1 MKTLLID
8 NYDSYTYNLFQLI
21 AEVNGEEPV
30 VVRND
35 APVDGLPDLRAFDNL
50 VVSPGPGHPGEARD
64 FGIGSRLLAT
74 SPVPV
79 LGVCLGHQGIAL
91 GEAGL
96 VGPAPEPRHG
106 HLSTIRHDGRDLFH
120 GLPQHFTAVRY
131 HSLAVREPL
140 PESLEATAWAED
152 GVLMGLRHRSRPL
165 WGVQFHP
172 ESVLTEYGHRML
184 VNFRNLTAER
194 AGKLRTKNTA
204 VPSHEQLRR
213 RVVVPE
219 CDAGA
224 RRPVGG
230 LLGLGGLR
238 RPVAAAVFQVAAVTQ
253 ARASAPGGPGR
264 TGLGETTPSSRP
276 TPSAGVGLRPESV
289 AETPVAPTPGGAA
302 AAAGSGADPE
312 AAASA
317 PAAGVGPRPE
327 SVAAAPLAG
336 TPLGAAP
343 AAGPEAAASDPAA
356 EVGARPES
364 VASSPAAV
372 APGGGAPAAGSGTSP
387 EAVASDPA
395 AEVGPRPEPL
405 ASSPDA
411 GTPLGAAP
419 SAGREAAASAP
430 AAVAPG
436 GGALAA
442 GSGASPEAVASDPA
456 AGVGPRPESVAFGPD
471 AVGPGE
477 GVPAAGARLR
487 SGAVSSSSTAPVPGG
502 DVPATTVPGEG
513 AAPSGAASVPGQGSP
528 ATGGSAVPDAR
539 GRKVAPGSVAI
550 PRPRRPDRV
559 GYRLHTRRV
568 SGAVDAEAVFSR
580 MFAGSPRS
588 FWLDSSL
595 VEPGRSRFSFLG
607 DDQGPLAEFVRYD
620 VGAGRCEIERAGRP
634 LRRVRASVFD
644 YLKRQLTNRRVDATG
659 LPFDF
664 TGGYVG
670 YFGYEMKA
678 DCGSANRHRSPTPD
692 AAWLFADRVIA
703 VDHEE
708 GFTYA
713 VCLAEDTPQ
722 AAREA
727 ADWLEGVLAGLS
739 CVATERPPLPGPP
752 EPADPGAAEPWLVRD
767 RATYLA
773 DIEACRQALRAG
785 TSYEVC
791 LTNAARLPAPPDP
804 LEFYRA
810 LRRDN
815 PAPYAAFLRFGEL
828 EVAGSSPER
837 FLRIGRDGTAEARPV
852 KGTAPRGDGPEEDAR
867 LRDALVSDAKTRAEN
882 LMIVDLLRND
892 LGQVCRT
899 GTVRVSKLMATET
912 YATVHQLVS
921 TVQGRLR
928 DGTDAVDCVRAC
940 FPGGSMTGA
949 PKLRT
954 LEIIDTLETE
964 ARGVYS
970 GALGYFGCGGG
981 ADLSIVIRT
990 AVFADGLM
998 HLGAGGAIVLG
1009 SDPAAEYEEMLLKT
1023 AAPMRA
1029 LHRHTAD
1036 RLRQEG
1042 PPGQRAGAAGEVG
1055 R

>member
-35 APVDGLPDLRAFDNL
+35 ASVDGLPDLRAFDNL
-50 VVSPGPGHPGEARD
+50 VVSPGPGHPGVARD

-140 PESLEATAWAED
+140 PETLEATAWAED
-152 GVLMGLRHRSRPL
+152 GVLMGLRHRGRPL

-194 AGKLRTKNTA
+194 AGKLRAKNTA
-204 VPSHEQLRR
+204 VPMPPAVRR
-213 RVVVPE
+213 RAVVPE
-219 CDAGA
+219 CETGI
-224 RRPVGG
+224 RRPAGG
-230 LLGLGGLR
+230 VLGAGGLR
-238 RPVAAAVFQVAAVTQ
+238 RPVVAAVFQVAAVSQ
-253 ARASAPGGPGR
+253 GAAQVRGGAGAVLPGD
-264 TGLGETTPSSRP
+264 TVTSSETTVS
-276 TPSAGVGLRPESV
+276 
-289 AETPVAPTPGGAA
+289 TPGGA
-302 AAAGSGADPE
+302 GGAPSP
-312 AAASA
+312 ARGI
-317 PAAGVGPRPE
+317 PAAGRRTHAEGVLGGGGTGPTTSEARALPAARAERHAEGDPATPAHGDTSSTGPATSATLGLPAAEPGTHAESDPE
-327 SVAAAPLAG
+327 PGGGGSTGTATSAARRIPVVEPGTHAESDPEPGGTGPTTSEARALPAARTERHAEGDPATPAHGDTSSTGPATSATPGLPAAEPGTHAESDPEPGDTGSTGTATSATQGIPVAEPGGTGPTGTATSATRRIPVARSETLVEGGPGDASGAG
-336 TPLGAAP
+336 TP
-343 AAGPEAAASDPAA
+343 
-356 EVGARPES
+356 
-364 VASSPAAV
+364 
-372 APGGGAPAAGSGTSP
+372 
-387 EAVASDPA
+387 
-395 AEVGPRPEPL
+395 
-405 ASSPDA
+405 
-411 GTPLGAAP
+411 TP
-419 SAGREAAASAP
+419 
-430 AAVAPG
+430 V
-436 GGALAA
+436 
-442 GSGASPEAVASDPA
+442 
-456 AGVGPRPESVAFGPD
+456 
-471 AVGPGE
+471 
-477 GVPAAGARLR
+477 
-487 SGAVSSSSTAPVPGG
+487 
-502 DVPATTVPGEG
+502 
-513 AAPSGAASVPGQGSP
+513 
-528 ATGGSAVPDAR
+528 
-539 GRKVAPGSVAI
+539 I
-550 PRPRRPDRV
+550 PRPRHPGRV

-568 SGAVDAEAVFSR
+568 DGAVDTEAVFSR

-595 VEPGRSRFSFLG
+595 VEAGRSRFSFLG

-620 VGAGRCEIERAGRP
+620 VDAGRCEIERAGRP
-634 LRRVRASVFD
+634 VRRVRASVFD
-644 YLKRQLTNRRVDATG
+644 YLKRQLGNRRVDATG

-678 DCGSANRHRSPTPD
+678 ECGSSNRHRSPAPD

-727 ADWLEGVLAGLS
+727 ADWLEGALAGLS
-739 CVATERPPLPGPP
+739 CVATEQQRTVPGSPV
-752 EPADPGAAEPWLVRD
+752 PADPGAVEPWLVRD

-773 DIEACRQALRAG
+773 DIEACRRALRSG

-791 LTNAARLPAPPDP
+791 LTNAARLPAPPDA
-804 LEFYRA
+804 LEFYRT

-837 FLRIGRDGTAEARPV
+837 FLRIGRDGTAEARPI

-867 LRDALVSDAKTRAEN
+867 LRDALASDAKTRAEN

-921 TVQGRLR
+921 TVEGRLR
-928 DGTDAVDCVRAC
+928 PGTDAVDCVRAC

-954 LEIIDTLETE
+954 LEIIDSLETE

-981 ADLSIVIRT
+981 TDLGIVIRT
-990 AVFADGLM
+990 AVFADGAM
-998 HLGAGGAIVLG
+998 HLGAGGAIVLD
-1009 SDPAAEYEEMLLKT
+1009 SDPDAEYDEMLLKT

-1029 LHRHTAD
+1029 LHRHTAE
-1036 RLRQEG
+1036 RMRQQG
-1042 PPGQRAGAAGEVG
+1042 PPGQTVRAAGEA
-1055 R
+1055 RR

>member
-1 MKTLLID
+1 VKTLLID

-30 VVRND
+30 VIRND

-50 VVSPGPGHPGEARD
+50 VVSPGPGHPGETRD
-64 FGIGSRLLAT
+64 FGIGGRLLAT

-106 HLSTIRHDGRDLFH
+106 HLSTIRHDGRDLFR

-140 PESLEATAWAED
+140 PETLEATAWAED

-194 AGKLRTKNTA
+194 AGRLRTKNTA
-204 VPSHEQLRR
+204 VPSHEGFRR
-213 RVVVPE
+213 RPLVPE
-219 CDAGA
+219 CDTGA
-224 RRPVGG
+224 RRMPGG
-230 LLGLGGLR
+230 VLDLGGLR
-238 RPVAAAVFQVAAVTQ
+238 RPVAAAAFQAAALRQATASPSGGAGVVVSGGAGAVASGEPRTVV
-253 ARASAPGGPGR
+253 PGGPGQVV
-264 TGLGETTPSSRP
+264 SSE
-276 TPSAGVGLRPESV
+276 AGSV
-289 AETPVAPTPGGAA
+289 TVPARA
-302 AAAGSGADPE
+302 AAAGERETHAEVD
-312 AAASA
+312 ASA
-317 PAAGVGPRPE
+317 
-327 SVAAAPLAG
+327 
-336 TPLGAAP
+336 
-343 AAGPEAAASDPAA
+343 
-356 EVGARPES
+356 
-364 VASSPAAV
+364 
-372 APGGGAPAAGSGTSP
+372 
-387 EAVASDPA
+387 
-395 AEVGPRPEPL
+395 
-405 ASSPDA
+405 
-411 GTPLGAAP
+411 
-419 SAGREAAASAP
+419 
-430 AAVAPG
+430 
-436 GGALAA
+436 
-442 GSGASPEAVASDPA
+442 
-456 AGVGPRPESVAFGPD
+456 
-471 AVGPGE
+471 
-477 GVPAAGARLR
+477 
-487 SGAVSSSSTAPVPGG
+487 
-502 DVPATTVPGEG
+502 
-513 AAPSGAASVPGQGSP
+513 
-528 ATGGSAVPDAR
+528 
-539 GRKVAPGSVAI
+539 AI
-550 PRPRRPDRV
+550 PRPRRPGRV

-568 SGAVDAEAVFSR
+568 TGAVDAEAVFSR
-580 MFAGSPRS
+580 MFSGSPRS

-607 DDQGPLAEFVRYD
+607 DDRGPLAEFVRYD
-620 VGAGRCEIERAGRP
+620 VAAGRCEIERAGRP
-634 LRRVRASVFD
+634 VRRVRASVFD
-644 YLKRQLTNRRVDATG
+644 YLKRQLSNRRVDATG

-678 DCGSANRHRSPTPD
+678 DCGSPNRHRSPTPD

-739 CVATERPPLPGPP
+739 CVATERPPLPGEPA
-752 EPADPGAAEPWLVRD
+752 PADPGAAEPWLVRD
-767 RATYLA
+767 RATYLE
-773 DIEACRQALRAG
+773 DIEACRRALRSG
-785 TSYEVC
+785 ISYEVC
-791 LTNAARLPAPPDP
+791 LTNAARLPAPPDA
-804 LEFYRA
+804 LEFYRT

-867 LRDALVSDAKTRAEN
+867 LRDALASDAKTRAEN

-899 GTVRVSKLMATET
+899 GTVRVSRLMATET

-928 DGTDAVDCVRAC
+928 AGTDAVDCVRAC

-954 LEIIDTLETE
+954 LEIIDSLETE

-981 ADLSIVIRT
+981 ADLGIVIRT
-990 AVFADGLM
+990 AVFADGAM

-1009 SDPAAEYEEMLLKT
+1009 SDPDAEYEEMLLKT

-1029 LHRHTAD
+1029 LQRHTAD
-1036 RLRQEG
+1036 RMRQQG
-1042 PPGQRAGAAGEVG
+1042 PPGQKAGAAGEA
-1055 R
+1055 RR